1 METVR
6 GYIDHFIYRNEAN
19 GYGVIELQTEEEE
32 LICVGSFQGVD
43 QGENVEI
50 TGQYVEHAVYGHQL
64 KVEKIRVIEPED
76 AYAMERY
83 LAGGAVKGIGPA
95 LAKRIVKKFG
105 NDTFRIMEEEPER
118 LAEIKGISERMAM
131 DIAGFMENRK
141 ELRDAMVFLQRYGI
155 TNNLA
160 LKIYDTY
167 GMRLYSV
174 IEENPYLLAE
184 EIDGIGFKRADEI
197 AKKAG
202 VRVDSEFRIHCG
214 ICYVLGQSALEGH
227 TYLPKEE
234 LVRRAKELLE
244 AEEELLEEA
253 KAKVD
258 EEQKN
263 LETLIASKE
272 QEINKYS
279 GDIKNKQQAIA
290 EYEADI
296 AMENDTI
303 KALEAALAEER
314 KRLMEEQGSERIIYD
329 GGMFKWPAPSYT
341 RISSDYGWRLHPTLG
356 VDKFHNGVDMAAPG
370 GSPILAAY
378 DGEVIGA
385 GYNSSMGNYI
395 MINHGGGLITIYMH
409 ASALYVSTGE
419 MVARGEKI
427 AAVGTTGRSTGNH
440 LHFGVRLDGEYV
452 SPWNYLSK

>member
-1 METVR
+1 MTIKKRFLARLLCACFAGMLLFGSFRYYVYADTTE
-6 GYIDHFIYRNEAN
+6 IEESIKQKQKEIEEAQKKKK
-19 GYGVIELQTEEEE
+19 ELQSGLTEVKEIMEDLKDTRDDLQAYVTELDQNLTEVETKIEELKTLISEKEDEILETTEELEDAQEKEQTQYQAMKDRVQFLYEQGDSYYLELLLDVESFGEFINKKEYITKMSEYDTKMFKEYVTNRE
-32 LICVGSFQGVD
+32 LIEVC
-43 QGENVEI
+43 
-50 TGQYVEHAVYGHQL
+50 
-64 KVEKIRVIEPED
+64 K
-76 AYAMERY
+76 
-83 LAGGAVKGIGPA
+83 
-95 LAKRIVKKFG
+95 
-105 NDTFRIMEEEPER
+105 
-118 LAEIKGISERMAM
+118 AE
-131 DIAGFMENRK
+131 
-141 ELRDAMVFLQRYGI
+141 
-155 TNNLA
+155 
-160 LKIYDTY
+160 
-167 GMRLYSV
+167 
-174 IEENPYLLAE
+174 
-184 EIDGIGFKRADEI
+184 
-197 AKKAG
+197 
-202 VRVDSEFRIHCG
+202 
-214 ICYVLGQSALEGH
+214 
-227 TYLPKEE
+227 
-234 LVRRAKELLE
+234 LE

-419 MVARGEKI
+419 LVARGEKI

>member
-1 METVR
+1 M
-6 GYIDHFIYRNEAN
+6 IIRNKLATRILCGCFAVMLLFGTFHYHALADTTEIEESIKQKQKEIEEAQKKKK
-19 GYGVIELQTEEEE
+19 ELQSGLTEVKEIMEDLKDTRADLQAYVTELDQNLSEVEAKIEELKTLISEKEDEILKTTEE
-32 LICVGSFQGVD
+32 L
-43 QGENVEI
+43 
-50 TGQYVEHAVYGHQL
+50 
-64 KVEKIRVIEPED
+64 ED
-76 AYAMERY
+76 AQEKEETQYENMKERVQFLYEQGDSYY
-83 LAGGAVKGIGPA
+83 LELLLDVDSFGEFVN
-95 LAKRIVKKFG
+95 KKEYITKMSEY
-105 NDTFRIMEEEPER
+105 DTKMFKEYV
-118 LAEIKGISERMAM
+118 A
-131 DIAGFMENRK
+131 NRK
-141 ELRDAMVFLQRYGI
+141 L
-155 TNNLA
+155 
-160 LKIYDTY
+160 
-167 GMRLYSV
+167 
-174 IEENPYLLAE
+174 IEVCKAE
-184 EIDGIGFKRADEI
+184 
-197 AKKAG
+197 
-202 VRVDSEFRIHCG
+202 
-214 ICYVLGQSALEGH
+214 
-227 TYLPKEE
+227 
-234 LVRRAKELLE
+234 LE

-253 KAKVD
+253 KEKVD
-258 EEQKN
+258 EEQAN

-314 KRLMEEQGSERIIYD
+314 KRLLEEQGSEKIIYD

-356 VDKFHNGVDMAAPG
+356 IDKFHNGVDMAAPG

-409 ASALYVSTGE
+409 ASALYVSSGD

-440 LHFGVRLDGEYV
+440 LHFGVRLNGDYV